1 MAGSMRERDEWDE
14 EAVRV
19 SQTVYVSAGEQA
31 ELELRRHF
39 VGKRDGVRQPCDLS
53 VMLRGRGGSF
63 TGQTVDISR
72 SGVLLQ
78 ITDQLYNMSND
89 DLASFAGRIEKHFR
103 TRVDVFF
110 VEAGLRKAA
119 EVARLTM
126 SESGEFLMACQ
137 FRERLGPWE
146 CERLAIDGSD
156 DRQDDPTE

>member
-1 MAGSMRERDEWDE
+1 MKQRDEWDE
-14 EAVRV
+14 EANRV

-39 VGKRDGVRQPCDLS
+39 VGKRDGVRQPCDLN

-72 SGVLLQ
+72 SGVLLR
-78 ITDQLYNMSND
+78 ITDQLYNVPQD
-89 DLASFAGRIEKHFR
+89 DLTSFAGRIEKHFR

-110 VEAGLRKAA
+110 VEAGLRKAV

-126 SESGEFLMACQ
+126 SETGEFLMACH
-137 FRERLGPWE
+137 FRERLDARE
-146 CERLAIDGSD
+146 CELLEIDGGD
-156 DRQDDPTE
+156 DREEDAVE

>member
-1 MAGSMRERDEWDE
+1 MTGSMKDRDEWDE
-14 EAVRV
+14 EALRV

-31 ELELRRHF
+31 ELELRSHF
-39 VGKRDGVRQPCDLS
+39 VGKRDGVRQPCDLD

-72 SGVLLQ
+72 SGVLLR
-78 ITDQLYNMSND
+78 ITDQLYNISND

-126 SESGEFLMACQ
+126 SEMGEFLMACQ
-137 FRERLGPWE
+137 FREQLSRKE
-146 CERLAIDGSD
+146 CELLEIDGGD
-156 DRQDDPTE
+156 DREEEAAE

>member
-1 MAGSMRERDEWDE
+1 MKERDEWDD
-14 EAVRV
+14 EAQRV
-19 SQTVYVSAGEQA
+19 SKTVYVSAGEQA
-31 ELELRRHF
+31 ELELRSHF
-39 VGKRDGVRQPCDLS
+39 VGKRDGVRQPCDLN

-78 ITDQLYNMSND
+78 ITDQLYNMPHD

-137 FRERLGPWE
+137 FRERLTDSQ
-146 CERLAIDGSD
+146 CELLDVDGSD
-156 DRQDDPTE
+156 DRQEEPAA